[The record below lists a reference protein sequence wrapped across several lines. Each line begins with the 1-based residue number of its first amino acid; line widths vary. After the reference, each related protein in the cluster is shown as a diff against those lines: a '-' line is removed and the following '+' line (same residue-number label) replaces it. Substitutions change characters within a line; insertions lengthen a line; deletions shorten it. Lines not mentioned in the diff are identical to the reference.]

1 MRDWTTPAPS
11 GTNCT
16 VETDS
21 EDKLA
26 REIEQTLH
34 ERHGP
39 MLGGSALYRALGFP
53 TAAAMRQAIARGR
66 VPVPLF
72 DIERRRGRFALTRDV
87 ALWLARCRAN
97 GITTSAAINQH
108 GAASASEEN
117 DM

>member
-1 MRDWTTPAPS
+1 MRDRATPAS
-11 GTNCT
+11 SNANCT

-26 REIEQTLH
+26 REIEQSLH

-39 MLGGSALYRALGFP
+39 MLGGAALYRALGFP

-72 DIERRRGRFALTRDV
+72 DIEKRRGRFALTRDV
-87 ALWLARCRAN
+87 ALWLANCRAN
-97 GITTSAAINQH
+97 SLTPPVPTTHQ
-108 GAASASEEN
+108 GAMKAREES